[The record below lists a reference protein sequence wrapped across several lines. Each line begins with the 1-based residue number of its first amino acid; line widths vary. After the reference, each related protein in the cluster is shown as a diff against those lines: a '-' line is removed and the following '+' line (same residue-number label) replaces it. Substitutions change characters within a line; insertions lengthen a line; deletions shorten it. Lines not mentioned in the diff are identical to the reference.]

1 MISHNS
7 IMSIFVDII
16 RWNRQL
22 FFSHCLSSLT
32 DTTKGDKNFSFIFD
46 NNLLDKLATIAHS
59 LVIEMIDKA
68 LTPPKGISIL
78 MYHNL
83 AIYSLIAISK
93 EILYARWL
101 LFVMI
106 KIHRLFVVVSID
118 DIYCSLITQYFDLNM
133 PDLNMPDSLFVFFK
147 TKLIKKARNVALV
160 SNRNRL
166 LHHFEFVVNGLH
178 ETHIMPATLSEHGF

>member
-16 RWNRQL
+16 RWNRQP

-32 DTTKGDKNFSFIFD
+32 DTTKGDNNFSFIFD

-68 LTPPKGISIL
+68 LTPPQGISIL
-78 MYHNL
+78 KYHNL
-83 AIYSLIAISK
+83 AISSLIAISK

-106 KIHRLFVVVSID
+106 KIHRLFVMVSID
-118 DIYCSLITQYFDLNM
+118 VICCSLITHYFDLNM
-133 PDLNMPDSLFVFFK
+133 PESLFVFFK
-147 TKLIKKARNVALV
+147 TKLIKKARNVALF